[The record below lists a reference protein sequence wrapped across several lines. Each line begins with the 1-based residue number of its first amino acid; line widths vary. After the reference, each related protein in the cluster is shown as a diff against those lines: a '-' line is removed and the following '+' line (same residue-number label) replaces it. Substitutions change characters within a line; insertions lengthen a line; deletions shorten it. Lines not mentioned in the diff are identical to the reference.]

1 VSYLAGTQ
9 QTVGITV
16 SQPPSISLTVSPGS
30 PWKLN
35 QTITL
40 AVSLQGTPPANANT
54 ANFYMV
60 LQSGGGSL
68 TIQLGSATLQQTS
81 PVPTYQATLQVTL
94 VSPMSYSPA
103 PGVTQQV
110 PVYGPVTFYATVG
123 SVQSNQVSGVILIP
137 TKFTGISV
145 SPSTIYPNQTVTVSG
160 TLEALSTAVYNQWV
174 PAAGQTIS
182 YTLVNSSGTKITSGS
197 VTTNSNGNFTITFTA
212 PSTPGSYT
220 LDISFAG
227 SSSAYL
233 APAGLHIS
241 FGKTSAPTKLSTTDL
256 AIIVGG
262 IAALGGIAAYE
273 ASKRKK

>member
-160 TLEALSTAVYNQWV
+160 TMQQLSTAVYNQWV

-220 LDISFAG
+220 LDIVFAG

-233 APAGLHIS
+233 APAGLNIS
-241 FGKTSAPTKLSTTDL
+241 FGQTSAPTKLSTTDL

-262 IAALGGIAAYE
+262 LAALGGVAAYE

>member
-40 AVSLQGTPPANANT
+40 AVSLQGTPPANT

-174 PAAGQTIS
+174 PVAGQTIS
-182 YTLVNSSGTKITSGS
+182 YTLVNSSGTTITSGS

-220 LDISFAG
+220 LDIVFAG

-233 APAGLHIS
+233 APAGLNIS
-241 FGKTSAPTKLSTTDL
+241 FGQTSAPTKLSTTDL

-262 IAALGGIAAYE
+262 LAALGGVAAYE

>member
-1 VSYLAGTQ
+1 VSYLAGTE

-16 SQPPSISLTVSPGS
+16 SQLPSISLSVSPGS
-30 PWKLN
+30 PWQLG

-40 AVSLQGTPPANANT
+40 AVSLQGSPPANT

-60 LQSGGGSL
+60 LQSGGSNL
-68 TIQLGSATLQQTS
+68 TIELGSATLQQTS
-81 PVPTYQATLQVTL
+81 PVPTYQATLQVQL
-94 VSPMSYSPA
+94 ISPMSYSPA
-103 PGVTQQV
+103 PSVTEQV

-160 TLEALSTAVYNQWV
+160 TLEQLSTATYNQWV
-174 PAAGQTIS
+174 AAANQTIS
-182 YTLVNSSGTKITSGS
+182 YTLVNSSGTTITSGS

-220 LDISFAG
+220 LDIAFAG

-241 FGKTSAPTKLSTTDL
+241 FGQTSAPTKLSTTDL
-256 AIIVGG
+256 AVIVGG

>member
-16 SQPPSISLTVSPGS
+16 SQPPSISFSVSPGS
-30 PWKLN
+30 PWQLN

-40 AVSLQGTPPANANT
+40 AVSLQGTPPANT

-160 TLEALSTAVYNQWV
+160 TLEQLSTATYNQWV
-174 PAAGQTIS
+174 AAANQTIS
-182 YTLVNSSGTKITSGS
+182 YTLVNSSGTTITSGS

-220 LDISFAG
+220 LDIVFAG

-233 APAGLHIS
+233 APAGLNIS
-241 FGKTSAPTKLSTTDL
+241 FGQTSAPAKLSTTDL

-262 IAALGGIAAYE
+262 IAALGGVAAYE

>member
-1 VSYLAGTQ
+1 VSYFAGTQ

-30 PWKLN
+30 PWQLN

-40 AVSLQGTPPANANT
+40 AVSLQGTPPANT

-174 PAAGQTIS
+174 AAANQTIS

-220 LDISFAG
+220 LDLVFAG

-241 FGKTSAPTKLSTTDL
+241 FGQTSAPAKLSTTDL

>member
-30 PWKLN
+30 PWQLN

-40 AVSLQGTPPANANT
+40 AVSLQGTPPANT

-220 LDISFAG
+220 LDLVFAG

-241 FGKTSAPTKLSTTDL
+241 FGQTSAPAKLSTTDL

>member
-16 SQPPSISLTVSPGS
+16 SQPPNISLTVSPGS
-30 PWKLN
+30 PWQLN

-40 AVSLQGTPPANANT
+40 TVTVGGTPPANT

-68 TIQLGSATLQQTS
+68 TIELGSATLQQTS

-103 PGVTQQV
+103 PGVTEQV
-110 PVYGPVTFYATVG
+110 PLYGPVTFYATVG

-160 TLEALSTAVYNQWV
+160 TLEQLSTATYNQWV
-174 PAAGQTIS
+174 AAANQTIS
-182 YTLVNSSGTKITSGS
+182 YTLVNSSGTTITSGS

-220 LDISFAG
+220 LDIVFAG

-233 APAGLHIS
+233 APAGLNIS
-241 FGKTSAPTKLSTTDL
+241 FGQTSAPTKLSTTDL

>member
-1 VSYLAGTQ
+1 VSYLAGTE

-16 SQPPSISLTVSPGS
+16 SQPPSISLTVSPES
-30 PWKLN
+30 PWQLG

-40 AVSLQGTPPANANT
+40 AVSLQGTPPANT

-68 TIQLGSATLQQTS
+68 TIELGSATLQQTS

-103 PGVTQQV
+103 PGVTEQV

-145 SPSTIYPNQTVTVSG
+145 SPSTIYPNQTVTLSG
-160 TLEALSTAVYNQWV
+160 TLEQLSTATYNQSV
-174 PAAGQTIS
+174 AAANQTIS
-182 YTLVNSSGTKITSGS
+182 YTLVNSSGTTITSGS

-220 LDISFAG
+220 LNIVFTG

-233 APAGLHIS
+233 APAGLNIS
-241 FGKTSAPTKLSTTDL
+241 FGQTSAPTKLSTTDL

>member
-1 VSYLAGTQ
+1 VSYLAGVQ
-9 QTVGITV
+9 QTVPITV
-16 SQPPSISLTVSPGS
+16 SQPPNIYLNVSPSS
-30 PWKLN
+30 PWQLN

-40 AVSLQGTPPANANT
+40 AVSLQGTPPANT

-60 LQSGGGSL
+60 LQSGGGSI
-68 TIQLGSATLQQTS
+68 TINLGSANLQQTS
-81 PVPTYQATLQVTL
+81 PTPTYQATLQVTL

-103 PGVTQQV
+103 PGVSEQV

-123 SVQSNQVSGVILIP
+123 SVKSNQVSGVILIP

-145 SPSTIYPNQTVTVSG
+145 SPSTIYPNQTVTVTG
-160 TLEALSTAVYNQWV
+160 QLQQLSTAVYNQWV
-174 PAAGQTIS
+174 ASANQTIS
-182 YTLVNSSGTKITSGS
+182 YTLVSSSGTTITSGS
-197 VTTNSNGNFTITFTA
+197 ATTNSNGNFTITFTA

-220 LDISFAG
+220 LRLVFAG

-233 APAGLHIS
+233 APAGLEIS
-241 FGKTSAPTKLSTTDL
+241 FGQTPAPAKLSTTDL

-262 IAALGGIAAYE
+262 LAALGGLAAYE

>member
-1 VSYLAGTQ
+1 
-9 QTVGITV
+9 
-16 SQPPSISLTVSPGS
+16 
-30 PWKLN
+30 
-35 QTITL
+35 
-40 AVSLQGTPPANANT
+40 
-54 ANFYMV
+54 
-60 LQSGGGSL
+60 
-68 TIQLGSATLQQTS
+68 
-81 PVPTYQATLQVTL
+81 
-94 VSPMSYSPA
+94 MSYSPA
-103 PGVTQQV
+103 PDVTEQV

-160 TLEALSTAVYNQWV
+160 TLEELSTATYNQWV
-174 PAAGQTIS
+174 AAANQTIS
-182 YTLVNSSGTKITSGS
+182 YTLTNSSGTTITSGS

-220 LDISFAG
+220 LDIVFAG

-241 FGKTSAPTKLSTTDL
+241 FGKTSAPAKLSTTDL

-262 IAALGGIAAYE
+262 LAALGGIAAYE

>member
-16 SQPPSISLTVSPGS
+16 SQPPSISFSVSPGS
-30 PWKLN
+30 PWQLN

-40 AVSLQGTPPANANT
+40 AVSLQGTPPANT

-174 PAAGQTIS
+174 PVAGQTIS

-220 LDISFAG
+220 LDLVFAG

-241 FGKTSAPTKLSTTDL
+241 FGQTSAPAKLSTTDL

>member
-1 VSYLAGTQ
+1 MSYLAGTE

-30 PWKLN
+30 PWQLN

-40 AVSLQGTPPANANT
+40 AVSLQGTPPANT

-103 PGVTQQV
+103 PGVTEQV

-123 SVQSNQVSGVILIP
+123 SVKSNQVSGVILIP

-174 PAAGQTIS
+174 PVAGQTIS
-182 YTLVNSSGTKITSGS
+182 YTLTNSSGTTITSGS

-220 LDISFAG
+220 LNIVFAG

-233 APAGLHIS
+233 APAGLNIS
-241 FGKTSAPTKLSTTDL
+241 FGQTSAPTKLSTTDL

>member
-30 PWKLN
+30 PWQLN

-40 AVSLQGTPPANANT
+40 AVSLQGTPPANT

-160 TLEALSTAVYNQWV
+160 TLEQLSTAVYNQWV
-174 PAAGQTIS
+174 AAANQTIS

-220 LDISFAG
+220 LDLVFAG

-241 FGKTSAPTKLSTTDL
+241 FGQTSAPAKLSTTDL

>member
-9 QTVGITV
+9 QQVTITV
-16 SQPPSISLTVSPGS
+16 SQPPNIYLNVSPSS
-30 PWKLN
+30 PWQLN

-40 AVSLQGTPPANANT
+40 AVSLQGTPPANT

-60 LQSGGGSL
+60 LQSGGGSI
-68 TIQLGSATLQQTS
+68 TINLGSANLQQTS
-81 PVPTYQATLQVTL
+81 PTPTYQATLQVTL

-103 PGVTQQV
+103 PGVSEQV

-123 SVQSNQVSGVILIP
+123 SVKSNQVSGVILIP

-145 SPSTIYPNQTVTVSG
+145 SPSTIYPNQTVTVTG
-160 TLEALSTAVYNQWV
+160 QLQQLSTAVYNQWV
-174 PAAGQTIS
+174 ASANQTIS
-182 YTLVNSSGTKITSGS
+182 YTLTNSSGSTITSGS

-220 LDISFAG
+220 LDIVFAG

-233 APAGLHIS
+233 APAGLRIS
-241 FGKTSAPTKLSTTDL
+241 FGQTSAPTKLSTTDL

-262 IAALGGIAAYE
+262 LAAIGGVAAYE

>member
-30 PWKLN
+30 PWQLN

-40 AVSLQGTPPANANT
+40 AVSLQGTPPANT

-103 PGVTQQV
+103 PDVTQQV

-160 TLEALSTAVYNQWV
+160 TLEQLSTSTYNQWV

-182 YTLVNSSGTKITSGS
+182 YTLVNSSGTTITSGS

-220 LDISFAG
+220 LDIVFAG

-233 APAGLHIS
+233 APAGLNIS
-241 FGKTSAPTKLSTTDL
+241 FGQTSAPTKLSTTDL

-262 IAALGGIAAYE
+262 LAALGGVAAYE

>member
-1 VSYLAGTQ
+1 VSYFAGTQ

-30 PWKLN
+30 PWQLN

-40 AVSLQGTPPANANT
+40 AVSLQGTPPANT

-160 TLEALSTAVYNQWV
+160 TLEQLSTATYNQWV
-174 PAAGQTIS
+174 AAANQTIS

-220 LDISFAG
+220 LDLVFAG

-241 FGKTSAPTKLSTTDL
+241 FGQTSAPAKLSTTDL

>member
-30 PWKLN
+30 PWQLN

-40 AVSLQGTPPANANT
+40 AVSLQGTPPANT

-160 TLEALSTAVYNQWV
+160 TLEQLSTATYNQWV
-174 PAAGQTIS
+174 AAANQTIS

-220 LDISFAG
+220 LDLVFAG

-241 FGKTSAPTKLSTTDL
+241 FGQTSAPAKLSTTDL

>member
-1 VSYLAGTQ
+1 VSYFAGTQ

-30 PWKLN
+30 PWQLN

-40 AVSLQGTPPANANT
+40 AVSLQGTPPANT

-174 PAAGQTIS
+174 PVAGQTIS

-220 LDISFAG
+220 LDIVFAG

-233 APAGLHIS
+233 APAGLNIS
-241 FGKTSAPTKLSTTDL
+241 FGQTSAPTKLSTTDL

-262 IAALGGIAAYE
+262 LAALGGVAAYE

>member
-1 VSYLAGTQ
+1 VSYLAGTE

-16 SQPPSISLTVSPGS
+16 SQPPSITLTVSPGS
-30 PWKLN
+30 PWQLN

-40 AVSLQGTPPANANT
+40 AVSLQGTPPANT

-160 TLEALSTAVYNQWV
+160 TLEQLSTAVYNQWV
-174 PAAGQTIS
+174 AAANQTIS
-182 YTLVNSSGTKITSGS
+182 YTLVNSSGTTITSGS

-220 LDISFAG
+220 LDLVFAG

-241 FGKTSAPTKLSTTDL
+241 FGQTSAPAKLSTTDL

>member
-1 VSYLAGTQ
+1 VSYLAGTE

-16 SQPPSISLTVSPGS
+16 SQPPSITLTVSPGS
-30 PWKLN
+30 PWQLN

-40 AVSLQGTPPANANT
+40 AVSLQGTPPANT

-174 PAAGQTIS
+174 AAANQTIS

-220 LDISFAG
+220 LDLVFAG

-241 FGKTSAPTKLSTTDL
+241 FGQTSAPAKLSTTDL

>member
-16 SQPPSISLTVSPGS
+16 SQPPSISLSVSPGS
-30 PWKLN
+30 PWQLN

-40 AVSLQGTPPANANT
+40 AVSLQGTPPANT

-103 PGVTQQV
+103 SGVTEQV

-160 TLEALSTAVYNQWV
+160 TMQQLSTAVYNQWV
-174 PAAGQTIS
+174 AAANQTIS
-182 YTLVNSSGTKITSGS
+182 YTLVNSSGTTITSGS

-220 LDISFAG
+220 LNIVFAG

-233 APAGLHIS
+233 APAGLNIS
-241 FGKTSAPTKLSTTDL
+241 FGQTSTPTKLSTTDL

-262 IAALGGIAAYE
+262 LAALGGIAAYE

>member
-16 SQPPSISLTVSPGS
+16 SQPPSISLSVSPGS
-30 PWKLN
+30 PWQLN

-40 AVSLQGTPPANANT
+40 AVSLQGTPPANT

-103 PGVTQQV
+103 SGVTEQV

-160 TLEALSTAVYNQWV
+160 TMQQLSTAVYNQWV
-174 PAAGQTIS
+174 AAANQTIS
-182 YTLVNSSGTKITSGS
+182 YTLVNSSGTTITSGS

-220 LDISFAG
+220 LDIVFAG

-233 APAGLHIS
+233 APAGLNIS
-241 FGKTSAPTKLSTTDL
+241 FGQTSTPTKLSTTDL
-256 AIIVGG
+256 AILGGG
-262 IAALGGIAAYE
+262 IAVIGGLAAYE
-273 ASKRKK
+273 ALKRKK

>member
-40 AVSLQGTPPANANT
+40 AVSLQGTPPANT

-174 PAAGQTIS
+174 PVAGQTIS

-220 LDISFAG
+220 LDIVFAG

-233 APAGLHIS
+233 APAGLNIS
-241 FGKTSAPTKLSTTDL
+241 FGQTSAPTKLSTTDL

>member
-16 SQPPSISLTVSPGS
+16 SQPPSISFTVSPGS
-30 PWKLN
+30 PWQLN

-40 AVSLQGTPPANANT
+40 AVSLQGTPPANT

-160 TLEALSTAVYNQWV
+160 TLEQLSTATYNQWV
-174 PAAGQTIS
+174 AAANQTIS

-220 LDISFAG
+220 LDLVFAG

-241 FGKTSAPTKLSTTDL
+241 FGQTSAPAKLSTTDL